1 MRRNIQA
8 LGGKD
13 KCVRRRFRGGHIVS
27 GYHRDR
33 CRDLEVPKQLINV
46 RAFAAGGQGPG
57 RADLVK
63 ILQQLFRAGLD
74 ANLRNHLAEDAGA
87 YLFYG
92 LNFRFVDL
100 LAEFTEKCGK
110 EEAPAHADAAVNF
123 PVRQANF
130 DVFERYLLY
139 LTGRRECA
147 EDLAQETWIRV
158 LQRGSQYNGRQRF
171 DPWLFAIARNLAI
184 DYLRKKR
191 KAVATVSLPNDRDA
205 MLLLPSSDPSPF
217 EAAARSED
225 AMRLAGRLQILPPL
239 YREALLL
246 RFQED
251 LSLAEMAQV
260 LGAPTTTVTSRI
272 YRGLAALRSAF
283 EEGDSH
289 GG

>member
-1 MRRNIQA
+1 MLA
-8 LGGKD
+8 LPMTLNTTAETETAKIA
-13 KCVRRRFRGGHIVS
+13 RGLRE
-27 GYHRDR
+27 RDS
-33 CRDLEVPKQLINV
+33 DLL
-46 RAFAAGGQGPG
+46 
-57 RADLVK
+57 ADLVARYQHR
-63 ILQQLFRAGLD
+63 L
-74 ANLRNHLAEDAGA
+74 
-87 YLFYG
+87 
-92 LNFRFVDL
+92 V
-100 LAEFTEKCGK
+100 
-110 EEAPAHADAAVNF
+110 
-123 PVRQANF
+123 
-130 DVFERYLLY
+130 RYLLY
-139 LTGRRECA
+139 LTGRREYA
-147 EDLAQETWIRV
+147 GDLAQETWIRV

-191 KAVATVSLPNDRDA
+191 KVVQAASLPDDRDA
-205 MLLLPSSDPSPF
+205 MLQLPSSGPSPF
-217 EAAARSED
+217 EAAARSQD
-225 AMRLAGRLQILPPL
+225 AMSLAGRLQILPPL

>member
-1 MRRNIQA
+1 MTLNTTAETETAKIA
-8 LGGKD
+8 
-13 KCVRRRFRGGHIVS
+13 RGLRE
-27 GYHRDR
+27 RDME
-33 CRDLEVPKQLINV
+33 LL
-46 RAFAAGGQGPG
+46 
-57 RADLVK
+57 ADLVERCQHR
-63 ILQQLFRAGLD
+63 L
-74 ANLRNHLAEDAGA
+74 
-87 YLFYG
+87 
-92 LNFRFVDL
+92 V
-100 LAEFTEKCGK
+100 
-110 EEAPAHADAAVNF
+110 
-123 PVRQANF
+123 
-130 DVFERYLLY
+130 RYLLY
-139 LTGRRECA
+139 LTGRREYA

-191 KAVATVSLPNDRDA
+191 KAVQTASLPDDRDEI
-205 MLLLPSSDPSPF
+205 LLVSSSGPSPF

-225 AMRLAGRLQILPPL
+225 AIRLAGQLQILSPL

-283 EEGDSH
+283 EEGGDSP
-289 GG
+289 GV

>member
-1 MRRNIQA
+1 MTLNTTAETETAKIA
-8 LGGKD
+8 
-13 KCVRRRFRGGHIVS
+13 RGLRE
-27 GYHRDR
+27 RDME
-33 CRDLEVPKQLINV
+33 LL
-46 RAFAAGGQGPG
+46 
-57 RADLVK
+57 ADLVERCQHR
-63 ILQQLFRAGLD
+63 L
-74 ANLRNHLAEDAGA
+74 
-87 YLFYG
+87 
-92 LNFRFVDL
+92 V
-100 LAEFTEKCGK
+100 
-110 EEAPAHADAAVNF
+110 
-123 PVRQANF
+123 
-130 DVFERYLLY
+130 RYLLY
-139 LTGRRECA
+139 LTGRREYA

-191 KAVATVSLPNDRDA
+191 KAVQTASLPNDRDA
-205 MLLLPSSDPSPF
+205 VLLLPSSGSSPF

-225 AMRLAGRLQILPPL
+225 AIRLAGQLQILSPL

-260 LGAPTTTVTSRI
+260 LGAPITTVTSRI
-272 YRGLAALRSAF
+272 YRGLAALRSAL

>member
-1 MRRNIQA
+1 MLA
-8 LGGKD
+8 LPMTLNTTAETETAKIARGLREKD
-13 KCVRRRFRGGHIVS
+13 ME
-27 GYHRDR
+27 
-33 CRDLEVPKQLINV
+33 LL
-46 RAFAAGGQGPG
+46 
-57 RADLVK
+57 ADLVERCQHR
-63 ILQQLFRAGLD
+63 L
-74 ANLRNHLAEDAGA
+74 
-87 YLFYG
+87 
-92 LNFRFVDL
+92 V
-100 LAEFTEKCGK
+100 
-110 EEAPAHADAAVNF
+110 
-123 PVRQANF
+123 
-130 DVFERYLLY
+130 RYLLY
-139 LTGRRECA
+139 LTGRREYA

-191 KAVATVSLPNDRDA
+191 KVLQTASLPNEHNECRTRTSGDA
-205 MLLLPSSDPSPF
+205 MLLLPSSGPSPF

-225 AMRLAGRLQILPPL
+225 AMRLAGQLQILSPL

-251 LSLAEMAQV
+251 LSFAEMAQV